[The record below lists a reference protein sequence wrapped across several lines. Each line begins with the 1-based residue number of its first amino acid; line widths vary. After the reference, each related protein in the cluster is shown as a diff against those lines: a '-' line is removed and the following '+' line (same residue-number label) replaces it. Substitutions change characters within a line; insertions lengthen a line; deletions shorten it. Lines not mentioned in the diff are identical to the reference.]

1 MQQKKN
7 LVKIVKPIQRFIQDE
22 KSAGIVLGIS
32 VLLALIFANTSL
44 STYYYDFLHSRFS
57 LGFNGQSFIDLDIH
71 EWINDALMA
80 IFFFVVGLEL
90 KREIISGELAQ
101 PKKAILPIAA
111 AIGGMIVPALI
122 YFALNPE
129 GEASKGWGIP
139 MATDIAFA
147 LGVLYL
153 LGNRISLA
161 LKVFLTAL
169 AIVDDLGAVVVI
181 AIFYTAEIS
190 MTHLLIGLGCWLLLI
205 LMNKMGVRKIWI
217 YILIGIVGV
226 WYPFLMSGVH
236 ATIAAVL
243 TAFAIPLKMRVNE
256 KDFADRM
263 FLLIEKFKAIDPK
276 NKKPVLVNEQLHIL
290 EAINENTADVT
301 PPLQHLEH
309 SLHSFVSFFVL
320 PVFAIANAG
329 IALDFEWNTLFDN
342 HVALGVALGLIV
354 GKVVGIMGFT
364 LLFVKIKIADFPKGM
379 TIKSL
384 LGLSLVA
391 GIGFTMSIFV
401 TTLAF
406 EHETLKVQAKVGIFV
421 ASILSGILGYMVL
434 SRNAKKRSH

>member
-1 MQQKKN
+1 M
-7 LVKIVKPIQRFIQDE
+7 KIVKPIQRFIQDE

>member
-309 SLHSFVSFFVL
+309 SLHSFVSIFVL